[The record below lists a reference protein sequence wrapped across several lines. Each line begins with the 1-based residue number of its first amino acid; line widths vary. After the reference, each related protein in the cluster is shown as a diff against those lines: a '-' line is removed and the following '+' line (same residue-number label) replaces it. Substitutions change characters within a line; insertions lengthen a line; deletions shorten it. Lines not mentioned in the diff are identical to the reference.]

1 MEPRNDQSIWN
12 FIFTVL
18 FVAFFGGLMY
28 ILYALHGELPTSIP
42 IFDFILVILA
52 TFRLIR
58 LFVYDK
64 ILQFFRELFV
74 RTEEVHTE
82 QGVAYVE
89 RFEYEGGPLR
99 TISELLGCPWCFG
112 IWCGL
117 MISFFYFLTPL
128 AWFPILV
135 LAISGLGTLLQLIS
149 NLIGWSA
156 ENNKL
161 EAQQKAFLDQ
171 GE

>member
-1 MEPRNDQSIWN
+1 MQERDDQKLWN
-12 FIFTVL
+12 FIFTLL
-18 FVAFFGGLMY
+18 FVAFFGALMY
-28 ILYALHGELPTSIP
+28 LLVQVNGELPTHIP
-42 IFDFILVILA
+42 LFDLILIILA

-64 ILQFFRELFV
+64 IFHFLRSWFV
-74 RTEEVHTE
+74 RIEEVHTE

-89 RFEYEGGPLR
+89 GVEYERGPLR

-117 MISFFYFLTPL
+117 VIAFFYFLTPI

-135 LAISGLGTLLQLIS
+135 LAISGVGTLLQLIS

-156 ENNKL
+156 ENKKL
-161 EAQQKAFLDQ
+161 EAQAKLFLNQ
-171 GE
+171 PE

>member
-1 MEPRNDQSIWN
+1 MRDDQNLWN

-18 FVAFFGGLMY
+18 FVAFFAGLMY
-28 ILYALHGELPTSIP
+28 VLYRVNGELPTSISL
-42 IFDFILVILA
+42 FDLLLIILA

-64 ILQFFRELFV
+64 IFHFIRELFV

-82 QGVAYVE
+82 QGVAYIE
-89 RFEYEGGPLR
+89 RTEYEGGPLR

-117 MISFFYFLTPL
+117 MIAFFYFLTPL

-135 LAISGLGTLLQLIS
+135 LAISGLGTIFQLIS
-149 NLIGWSA
+149 NFIGWSA
-156 ENNKL
+156 ENKKL
-161 EAQQKAFLDQ
+161 EAQQRAFLNQ